1 MVEVDGY
8 RSLVASCI
16 FEPRPGLVV
25 RTDTPRATAARRS
38 VMELLLAEATIEPDS
53 EAGRLANELG
63 VDPGRYPPPAG
74 RPPYDNTHPGID
86 VSLAACI
93 CCNRCVQACNE
104 LEVNNV
110 IGVSGRGPRC
120 KIVFDLDDPLGRSS
134 CVGCGAC
141 VQACPSGAL
150 TFRMEQ

>member
-53 EAGRLANELG
+53 EAGR
-63 VDPGRYPPPAG
+63 
-74 RPPYDNTHPGID
+74 GID